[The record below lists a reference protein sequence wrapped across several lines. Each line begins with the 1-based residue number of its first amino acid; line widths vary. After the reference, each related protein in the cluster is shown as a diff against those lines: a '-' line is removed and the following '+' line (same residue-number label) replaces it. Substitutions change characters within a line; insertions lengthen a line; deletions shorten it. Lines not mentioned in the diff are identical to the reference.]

1 MMKRTF
7 NNIPLILRIGFFVAS
22 TTFILNLFF
31 FVYNI
36 PEKIEKVLISK
47 TSSKPNNK
55 REEEKPKGIRITKIH
70 TIEIDSNSPREIVPI
85 QDCNKVLPVIYT
97 KPVNFNGLNKNLK
110 KKKFIAYML
119 PQILIVNHKIE
130 QKRKTIIKIK
140 DKLKNEE
147 DLTEGEEAF
156 LTKLLTEYKAKS
168 IDELIERLH
177 TNPPSLILAQAI
189 AESGWGT
196 SRFYLEAKNA
206 FGITAF
212 NRTKYDAVKMYG
224 ANIYLRKYD
233 KIIDSIQDYYYSINV
248 SWAFKR
254 FRKVR
259 LSTQDP
265 FKLSKHL
272 TYYSTLREVYI
283 KRITR
288 IIKINNLKKFDKCK
302 LDPVYFYE
310 DSLYK
315 NYSK

>member
-1 MMKRTF
+1 MLIKMRKLTLK
-7 NNIPLILRIGFFVAS
+7 NIPLILRIGFFIAS

-36 PEKIEKVLISK
+36 PEKIENVIISK
-47 TSSKPNNK
+47 SSPKSTIKEK
-55 REEEKPKGIRITKIH
+55 REEPKGIKITRIQ
-70 TIEIDSNSPREIVPI
+70 TIEIDGNSPKDVVPI
-85 QDCNKVLPVIYT
+85 LNCNKVLPIVYT
-97 KPVNFNGLNKNLK
+97 KPIDFNGLNKKLK

-119 PQILIVNHKIE
+119 PQILIVNHNIE
-130 QKRKTIIKIK
+130 EERKTIIRIRE
-140 DKLKNEE
+140 KLKIGE

-156 LTKLLTEYKAKS
+156 LTKLLTEYKAQS

-212 NRTKYDAVKMYG
+212 GKTKRNALKMYG
-224 ANIYLRKYD
+224 ANIYLRRYD
-233 KIIDSIQDYYYSINV
+233 KVINSIQDYYYSINV

-272 TYYSTLREVYI
+272 TYYSTLRNVYI
-283 KRITR
+283 KRIAN
-288 IIKINNLKKFDKCK
+288 IIKINGLKKFDKCK
-302 LDPVYFYE
+302 LDPTYFYK
-310 DSLYK
+310 DRLDK
-315 NYSK
+315 